1 MRSLSTGLSKMRA
14 AAEQPVGIFDSGVGG
29 LSAAYQLE
37 RILQAE
43 SYVYF
48 RDTARLPYGT
58 RTVEAIRKY
67 SLQDAHFLMSK
78 AVKAILVAC
87 GTASSNALG
96 LLSERLDVPV
106 VGVIEGA
113 VDRAYAIAQAGGG
126 KVAIL
131 GTAATIKSGAFE
143 RALREKDK
151 ALRILPRACPMFVP
165 LVENGYTAPD
175 DRVAELIAREYL
187 SDIAAE
193 RPDAVILGCT
203 HYPLLSGV
211 IGNILQD
218 SVLVNSSIEAVL
230 RIRDVLHACGLCA
243 PPCAGGADARRM
255 FYVRDDIDGFTENAH
270 RFLGRNIRAELVDID
285 RY

>member
-1 MRSLSTGLSKMRA
+1 MRA

-37 RILQAE
+37 RILPAE

-48 RDTARLPYGT
+48 GDTARLPYGT

-131 GTAATIKSGAFE
+131 GTAATIKSGSRMLRMLGFIMPVSVS
-143 RALREKDK
+143 RATCICSHRK
-151 ALRILPRACPMFVP
+151 
-165 LVENGYTAPD
+165 NAP
-175 DRVAELIAREYL
+175 
-187 SDIAAE
+187 
-193 RPDAVILGCT
+193 
-203 HYPLLSGV
+203 
-211 IGNILQD
+211 N
-218 SVLVNSSIEAVL
+218 
-230 RIRDVLHACGLCA
+230 A
-243 PPCAGGADARRM
+243 P
-255 FYVRDDIDGFTENAH
+255 NAQ
-270 RFLGRNIRAELVDID
+270 V
-285 RY
+285 

>member
-1 MRSLSTGLSKMRA
+1 MRS
-14 AAEQPVGIFDSGVGG
+14 AAERPIGVFDSGVGG
-29 LSAAYQLE
+29 LTAAYQLE
-37 RILQAE
+37 RILPAE
-43 SYVYF
+43 YYVYF
-48 RDTARLPYGT
+48 GDTARLPYGT
-58 RTVEAIRKY
+58 RTVDAIRKY
-67 SLQDAHFLMSK
+67 SLQDARFLMSK

-96 LLSERLDVPV
+96 VLSERLEVPL

-113 VDRAYAIAQAGGG
+113 VDRAYAIAQAGTG

-131 GTAATIKSGAFE
+131 GTAATIQSGAFE
-143 RALREKDK
+143 RALREKDP

-165 LVENGYTAPD
+165 LVENGYTSPD
-175 DRVAELIAREYL
+175 DRVSELIAREYL
-187 SDIAAE
+187 TDIAAE

-230 RIRDVLHACGLCA
+230 RIRDVLSERGLNA
-243 PPCAGGADARRM
+243 QPDRQPAGERGA
-255 FYVRDDIDGFTENAH
+255 FYVSDDTEGFAGNAR
-270 RFLGRNIRAELVDID
+270 RFLGRDITAELVDID